1 MSISTSDTLGVIGAS
16 LRQGTAEDQRAREDS
31 IREVRKLMLSLEN
44 EDNTLE
50 RVCFQLWEIAA
61 IRIGIDLNIFEIL
74 QTATGPMKAEDV
86 AKATNADPLLIERV
100 LRILGAYGAIDE
112 VDVNYWGANSISS
125 TFAKRRNAAC
135 VKGVFDCMSP
145 AWLVAPAL
153 LKENGYN
160 NPTSSTRT
168 ALAKAH
174 GFHNGATVFQVLASN
189 PSFLPAMSAAMSTVY
204 KGRDHWMDVYPA
216 QQRLIDGLRT
226 GKEDTLMVD
235 VGGGHGDQ
243 ARKFRRRFLEAHGR
257 FIVEDLPHGFPKE
270 KPEGIEFLEHDIIT
284 AQPIHGA
291 RFYFLRDVAHDWSQ
305 EINTKILSHLR
316 DAMAPG
322 YSYLLINEWIFPP
335 KGSTMTQASQDMNLM
350 SINGGMERTEELHR
364 QYIEAAGLEITGI
377 WHAADRLSQ
386 SIIEAQVPS
395 VVGSGP

>member
-50 RVCFQLWEIAA
+50 RLWEIAA

-100 LRILGAYGAIDE
+100 LRILGA
-112 VDVNYWGANSISS
+112 
-125 TFAKRRNAAC
+125 
-135 VKGVFDCMSP
+135 FDCMSP

-168 ALAKAH
+168 ALARAH

-270 KPEGIEFLEHDIIT
+270 KPEGIEFLEHDIMT

-364 QYIEAAGLEITGI
+364 QYIEAAGLEVTGI